1 MAFAPN
7 SISSYW
13 ATRGNCPP
21 INGKDGATGPAGTNG
36 TNGISVGQNYYF
48 QLSGNIITY
57 SAGATG
63 TLQPLPSNVGGNTSY
78 TGYTGPQYSG
88 YYAQTSATGD
98 NVTIAKFSSTAINQ
112 SLVPVG
118 PWTMYNNIYSFPAPV
133 GPQPWQVPASG
144 TPDSK
149 VYATALLQDGSTQTQ
164 LFKTQ
169 ALDVSDLNQE
179 VIRFDGG
186 IQTPILINNPTTA
199 YFMIEY
205 TAVRNNP
212 GNVYEFWTQGN
223 SFSHVTTSFG
233 SNQGG
238 TGPVGPTG
246 LQGATGPAG
255 APGAPGDNGAGA
267 QGQLTYYKN
276 TNVIGGAPGITT
288 NGYNLNTIQNI
299 TVSSTNGT
307 TVVGSVGGFPG
318 IGFTNG
324 TAVTL
329 IGMQSPTNLLIGNN
343 GVSVGIPAGSIFTA
357 PTLGVGSFGA
367 TNPPAQLNFGQE
379 ATIVFAG
386 WRLSWGRTTIINGNN
401 VVYNF
406 QTPFAS
412 FPILTVN
419 ALRPVSDTSPFSVGS
434 TFNSMRITT
443 TTDIRF
449 DYIAIGQA

>member
-48 QLSGNIITY
+48 QLSGNIIT
-57 SAGATG
+57 STGATG

-88 YYAQTSATGD
+88 YYAQISAVGD

-112 SLVPVG
+112 SMVPVG

-133 GPQPWQVPASG
+133 GPQPWQVPTSG

-149 VYATALLQDGSTQTQ
+149 VYATALLQDGSTETQ

-199 YFMIEY
+199 YFSIVY
-205 TAVRNNP
+205 TAIRNNP

-246 LQGATGPAG
+246 LQGATGPVG
-255 APGAPGDNGAGA
+255 APGAPGENGAGA
-267 QGQLTYYKN
+267 EGQLTYYKN
-276 TNVIGGAPGITT
+276 TNVIGGTPVATISGITMSITGLLEAT
-288 NGYNLNTIQNI
+288 NGSNGNGLSMYFVGNSGFIDSQTGIISPRVGAPLSINQSGGI
-299 TVSSTNGT
+299 STF
-307 TVVGSVGGFPG
+307 GGP
-318 IGFTNG
+318 IN
-324 TAVTL
+324 
-329 IGMQSPTNLLIGNN
+329 
-343 GVSVGIPAGSIFTA
+343 A
-357 PTLGVGSFGA
+357 PTLGLGSFGA

-386 WRLSWGRTTIINGNN
+386 WRLSWGRTTIINGND

-419 ALRPVSDTSPFSVGS
+419 PLRPVSDTSAFSVGS
-434 TFNSMRITT
+434 TFDSMRITT

>member
-48 QLSGNIITY
+48 QLSGNIIT
-57 SAGATG
+57 STGATG

-112 SLVPVG
+112 SMVPVG

-133 GPQPWQVPASG
+133 GPQPWQVPTSG

-149 VYATALLQDGSTQTQ
+149 VYATALLQDGSTETQ

-199 YFMIEY
+199 YFSIVY
-205 TAVRNNP
+205 TAIRNNP

-255 APGAPGDNGAGA
+255 APGAPGENGAGA
-267 QGQLTYYKN
+267 EGQLTYYKN
-276 TNVIGGAPGITT
+276 TNVIGGTPVATISGITMSITGLLEAT
-288 NGYNLNTIQNI
+288 NGSNGNGLSMYFVGNSGFIDSQTGIISPRVGAPLSINQSGGI
-299 TVSSTNGT
+299 STF
-307 TVVGSVGGFPG
+307 GGP
-318 IGFTNG
+318 IN
-324 TAVTL
+324 
-329 IGMQSPTNLLIGNN
+329 
-343 GVSVGIPAGSIFTA
+343 A
-357 PTLGVGSFGA
+357 PTLGLGSFGA
-367 TNPPAQLNFGQE
+367 TNPPAQVNSGQE

-386 WRLSWGRTTIINGNN
+386 WRFSWGLTTAITGSNIP
-401 VVYNF
+401 YNF
-406 QTPFAS
+406 ITPFAS
-412 FPILTVN
+412 APITIINPLDGLPTFAV
-419 ALRPVSDTSPFSVGS
+419 AG
-434 TFNSMRITT
+434 TFNRMLITT
-443 TTDIRF
+443 SATSRF
-449 DYIAIGQA
+449 YYVAIGQA